1 MISAGHVLE
10 MMKRVKQNRELLR
23 GNLTKKE
30 RLKSVML
37 INYHQ
42 KRFQTESL
50 RVDISEEERAII
62 LEKIKK
68 DIERSER
75 TFWLVRAPIIIF
87 FVAFVV
93 WAIWKTFLF

>member
-1 MISAGHVLE
+1 MSFAGHVLD
-10 MMKRVKQNRELLR
+10 MMNRIKQNRELLYGKR
-23 GNLTKKE
+23 NKKE

-42 KRFQTESL
+42 KRYKTESL

-75 TFWLVRAPIIIF
+75 FFWIVRAPIVIF
-87 FVAFVV
+87 FIAFVV

>member
-1 MISAGHVLE
+1 MSFAGHVLD
-10 MMKRVKQNRELLR
+10 MMNKIKQNRELLHGKR
-23 GNLTKKE
+23 NKKE

-37 INYHQ
+37 VNYHQ

-75 TFWLVRAPIIIF
+75 TFWLVRAPIIILCIA
-87 FVAFVV
+87 FVA
-93 WAIWKTFLF
+93 WAIWRTFVI